1 MNELPVI
8 GSLCY
13 AQRVL
18 KSPRGKQREL
28 LIKVLCEQTRELTH
42 DFLDYV

>member
-1 MNELPVI
+1 MQMNELPVI

-18 KSPRGKQREL
+18 GWPRGKQRYKEMHSEKIDL
-28 LIKVLCEQTRELTH
+28 ASKKTI
-42 DFLDYV
+42 F